1 MRRLGKSYAHPLIVL
16 IALPNELQKVRIGIG
31 AGRSIGN
38 AVKRNR
44 AKRVLREAVRPQLD
58 RLSTSD
64 DLLLLARSKLLDSS
78 QTEIEDAIKKLFN
91 RAGLANRRNN
101 EHSN

>member
-1 MRRLGKSYAHPLIVL
+1 VL
-16 IALPNELQKVRIGIG
+16 IALPNELQKVRVGIG

-44 AKRVLREAVRPQLD
+44 AKRVLREVMRPQLE
-58 RLSTSD
+58 RLSPSN
-64 DLLLLARSKLLDSS
+64 DLLLLARSKLLNSS
-78 QTEIEDAIKKLFN
+78 QAEIEDAIKKLIK
-91 RAGLANRRNN
+91 RAGLANRKNN